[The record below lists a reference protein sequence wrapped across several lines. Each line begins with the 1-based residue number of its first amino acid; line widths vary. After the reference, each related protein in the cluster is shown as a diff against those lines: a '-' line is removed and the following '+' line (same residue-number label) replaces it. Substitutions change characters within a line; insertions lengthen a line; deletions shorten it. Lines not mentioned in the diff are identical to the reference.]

1 MTATETQPPRSP
13 GWTKAIAL
21 LALIFGVMTLISGG
35 NVLFGP
41 EQAQEA
47 AGNYMAFVVWFNFLA
62 GFAYVIAAIG
72 IWLNRGWAVGL
83 GALIAVATGLAA
95 LGFGFQVAQGGA
107 YEMRTVGALTLRIGF
122 WVAITLA
129 LLRDRRA

>member
-1 MTATETQPPRSP
+1 MTAAETELPRFP
-13 GWTKAIAL
+13 KWTKVVAV
-21 LALIFGVMTLISGG
+21 LALIFGVMTLFSGG

-47 AGNYMAFVVWFNFLA
+47 AGNFMPFVVWFNFLA

-72 IWLNRGWAVGL
+72 IWLNRGWAIGL
-83 GALIAVATGLAA
+83 SAFIVIATGLAA
-95 LGFGFQVAQGGA
+95 LGFGFQVARGA
-107 YEMRTVGALTLRIGF
+107 PYEIRTVGALALRIGI

-129 LLRDRRA
+129 LLRARRA